1 MIIFANQNGFEMKK
15 LIVPVLSFLAVIAVS
30 CKGGMTDNKDL
41 LEFVR
46 QTVKDSTGTFSL
58 IKGYH
63 ETGPSGTIAIIGE
76 PEKSILL
83 AERFVSSD
91 RFDNIDGRVSQDG
104 LPDFSGETFDV
115 ILDAFNDPYEHF
127 VGSDTDSLREAVLRN
142 VISAVDTSCYITPFN
157 KDAKLRKSSS
167 KIFVLASSLNS
178 LYGQQDVD
186 TLFKMAGRKAKV
198 ISPVY
203 AACESIGVKDPVN
216 VVVWTDN
223 DIAQSFVYQKVLGSR
238 LAKGSKVSVIVPE
251 PLGDVSSR
259 LRSLLAKY
267 LTEGKDPLS
276 VLILDDYGVDIDALY
291 LSVESIRKEFT
302 EEDYNINKL
311 ISKNFRI
318 IDPIDALTE
327 SCYRMMRKENRFT
340 HNIAYPKARFFQTE
354 ESESGDPVLIGLSDR
369 YMSAEIGQFIDI
381 NTVAIKPFYVS
392 EHN

>member
-1 MIIFANQNGFEMKK
+1 MKK
-15 LIVPVLSFLAVIAVS
+15 LIIPLLAILSFAAMS
-30 CKGGMTDNKDL
+30 CKRGNTDDKDL

-63 ETGPSGTIAIIGE
+63 DIGSLGTIAIIGE

-91 RFDNIDGRVSQDG
+91 KFDNIDGKVAKDG
-104 LPDFSGETFDV
+104 LPDFSGESFDV
-115 ILDAFNDPYEHF
+115 ILDAYNDPYEHF
-127 VGSDTDSLREAVLRN
+127 IASDTDSLREAILRN
-142 VISAVDTSCYITPFN
+142 VIAAVDTACYITPFN

-167 KIFVLASSLNS
+167 KIFVLSSSLNS

-186 TLFKMAGRKAKV
+186 TLFKMAGKKAKV
-198 ISPVY
+198 ISPVF
-203 AACESIGVKDPVN
+203 AACEAIGNKEPAN
-216 VVVWTDN
+216 VVVWADN
-223 DIAQSFVYQKVLGSR
+223 DVAQSFVYQKVLGSR

-267 LTEGKDPLS
+267 ITEGKDPLS

-291 LSVESIRKEFT
+291 LSVESIRKELT

-311 ISKNFRI
+311 LSKNFRI

-369 YMSAEIGQFIDI
+369 YMSAEIGQFIDV

>member
-1 MIIFANQNGFEMKK
+1 MKK
-15 LIVPVLSFLAVIAVS
+15 LIIPLLSFLAVMAVS
-30 CKGGMTDNKDL
+30 CRGGMTNNKDL

-63 ETGPSGTIAIIGE
+63 ETGSAGTIAIIGE

-91 RFDNIDGRVSQDG
+91 QFDNIDGRAAKDG

-115 ILDAFNDPYEHF
+115 IMDAFNDPYEHF
-127 VGSDTDSLREAVLRN
+127 IASDTDSLREAVVRN
-142 VISAVDTSCYITPFN
+142 VISAVDTSCLITPFN
-157 KDAKLRKSSS
+157 TDAKLRKSSS

-178 LYGQQDVD
+178 FYGQQDID
-186 TLFKMAGRKAKV
+186 TLFSMAGRKAKI

-203 AACESIGVKDPVN
+203 AAGEAIGSKDPVN

-223 DIAQSFVYQKVLGSR
+223 DVANSFVYQKVLSSI

-251 PLGDVSSR
+251 PLGDISVR
-259 LRSLLAKY
+259 LRSLMAKY
-267 LTEGKDPLS
+267 ITQGKDPIS

-291 LSVESIRKEFT
+291 LSVESIRKELT

-327 SCYRMMRKENRFT
+327 SCFRMMRKENRFT
-340 HNIAYPKARFFQTE
+340 HNIAYPRARFFQTE
-354 ESESGDPVLIGLSDR
+354 ESEAGNPVLIGLSDR
-369 YMSAEIGQFIDI
+369 YMSAEIGQFIDV

-392 EHN
+392 ERN